1 MKYVIDKTL
10 PLPAY
15 EQLYRQLRQD
25 ILEGA
30 LPSGSK
36 LPSKRLLAEETGLGL
51 ITVEHAYALL
61 CDEGYALSRQR
72 SGYYVSFGV
81 PNARPGAPRPPLS
94 QLSAAVEAP
103 PPDFPFSL
111 LSKTMR
117 RVLTEYD
124 RRILIKSPNRG
135 SEELRQAIAGYL
147 YRSRGIEAD
156 PACILIGS
164 GAEYLYGLAAQLL
177 RKEGTFALEDPSYDK
192 IRRVY
197 EAHGIPCTLL
207 KLGQEGIE
215 SDALLSTTARVLHV
229 TPFHS
234 YPSGVTATAS
244 KRHEYAQWALSR
256 NSYIIEDDYDS
267 EFASPGRQ
275 IETIFSLAPG
285 QVLYINTFT
294 KTIAPAMRMGY
305 MLLPPK
311 LLERFEQELD
321 FYSCTVPIFEQY
333 VLSEFINS
341 GDMERYINRRRRQ
354 IRQSL
359 QENGEKALDNSPPM
373 V

>member
-1 MKYVIDKTL
+1 MKYAIDRTS

-30 LPSGSK
+30 LPPGTK

-61 CDEGYALSRQR
+61 CDEGYAQSRQR
-72 SGYYVSFGV
+72 SGYYVCFGIPGV
-81 PNARPGAPRPPLS
+81 SPGAPRPSLS

-147 YRSRGIEAD
+147 RRSRGIEAD

-177 RKEGTFALEDPSYDK
+177 RREGTFALEDPSYEK

-207 KLGQEGIE
+207 KLGQDGIE
-215 SDALLSTTARVLHV
+215 STALSGTAAQVLHV

-234 YPSGVTATAS
+234 YPSGVTASAS
-244 KRHEYAQWALSR
+244 KRREYAQWAQVR
-256 NSYIIEDDYDS
+256 QGYIIEDDYDS
-267 EFASPGRQ
+267 EFAAPGRQ
-275 IETIFSLAPG
+275 IETIFSLAPH

-305 MLLPPK
+305 MLLPPE
-311 LLERFEQELD
+311 LLTRFEQELD

-333 VLSEFINS
+333 VLAEFINS

-354 IRQSL
+354 LRQSL
-359 QENGEKALDNSPPM
+359 RENGERALDNTPPM